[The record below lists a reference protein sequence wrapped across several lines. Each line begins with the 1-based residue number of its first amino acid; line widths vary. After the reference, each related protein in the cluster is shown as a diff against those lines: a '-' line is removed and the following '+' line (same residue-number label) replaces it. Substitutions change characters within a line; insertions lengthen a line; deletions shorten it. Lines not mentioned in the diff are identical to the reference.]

1 MNVAHLHLITT
12 HLPVCGTALGL
23 GLLLWAAFRRSGELQ
38 RTALGVLLLA
48 ALLALPA
55 YFSGEPAARLLRSA
69 PGVVRETVDR
79 HFEVA
84 QLGLGSVLVLGGG
97 ALASL
102 VAFRKRTTLPAWNL
116 LLLVMLA
123 WLSAGLLFWTASLG
137 GQVRHPEIRGEQ
149 R

>member
-12 HLPVCGTALGL
+12 HLPVCGAALGL
-23 GLLLWAAFRRSGELQ
+23 GLLLWAAFRRSRELQ
-38 RTALGVLLLA
+38 QTALGVLVLA

-55 YFSGEPAARLLRSA
+55 YFSGAPAARLLRTA
-69 PGVVRETVDR
+69 PGVARETVDR
-79 HFEVA
+79 HLEVA
-84 QLGLGSVLVLGGG
+84 QLGLGSVLTLGAG

-102 VAFRKRTTLPAWNL
+102 IVFRKRTTLPAWNL
-116 LLLVMLA
+116 LLLALLA
-123 WLSAGLLFWTASLG
+123 LVSAGLLFWTASLG